1 VCKEV
6 QVAGNMVG
14 HGRWKGF
21 HDDVNAENSL
31 KKLHTQ
37 KKYSISKYSIMKG
50 FRCKIIQRKLKKKQK
65 YKKSEGIIENEI
77 NKDVNNI
84 IPRVNHL

>member
-1 VCKEV
+1 
-6 QVAGNMVG
+6 MVG